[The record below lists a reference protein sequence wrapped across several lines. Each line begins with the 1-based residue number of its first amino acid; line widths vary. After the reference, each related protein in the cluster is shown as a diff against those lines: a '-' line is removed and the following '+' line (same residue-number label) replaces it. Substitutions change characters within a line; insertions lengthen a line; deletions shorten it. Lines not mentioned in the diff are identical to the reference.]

1 MTHSL
6 TTDPRSA
13 VTKSG
18 GNCGRAMALEQ
29 RLACLADAGPAAI
42 DARLAELDHECS
54 AGRVAK
60 AALGVVIVVGSV
72 LAAVHSSWWLVLPA
86 VAAVFLIQYM
96 FGRSSWMTAVFHGA
110 GYRTGTEIE
119 HEKFAL
125 KALRGDFKHVPTV
138 HDIEAQD
145 DISRLEGEGGI
156 VVEPDASKVDS
167 KVAVRE
173 VIEATH
179 RAG

>member
-1 MTHSL
+1 MTQTL
-6 TTDPRSA
+6 THHHRP
-13 VTKSG
+13 G
-18 GNCGRAMALEQ
+18 GHCARAADLHQ

-42 DARLAELDHECS
+42 DARLADLDRECS
-54 AGRVAK
+54 AGRMAK

-72 LAAVHSSWWLVLPA
+72 LAAVHSPWWLILPG
-86 VAAVFLIQYM
+86 VAAVFLIQYV
-96 FGRSSWMTAVFHGA
+96 FGRHSWMTNLVSRA

-125 KALRGDFKHVPTV
+125 KALRGDFKGVPTV

-145 DISRLEGEGGI
+145 DITRLEGEGGI
-156 VVEPDASKVDS
+156 VVEPDASKVDP

-173 VIEATH
+173 VIEATI
-179 RAG
+179 RIG

>member
-6 TTDPRSA
+6 TPDPRAA

-18 GNCGRAMALEQ
+18 GPCAREMALEQ

-42 DARLAELDHECS
+42 DARLAELERECS

-60 AALGVVIVVGSV
+60 AALGVVIVAGSV
-72 LAAVHSSWWLVLPA
+72 LAAVHSPWWLILPA

-96 FGRSSWMTAVFHGA
+96 FTRSSWMTGVFHEA
-110 GYRTGTEIE
+110 GFRTGSEIE
-119 HEKFAL
+119 QEKFAL

-138 HDIEAQD
+138 HDIE
-145 DISRLEGEGGI
+145 
-156 VVEPDASKVDS
+156 
-167 KVAVRE
+167 
-173 VIEATH
+173 
-179 RAG
+179 